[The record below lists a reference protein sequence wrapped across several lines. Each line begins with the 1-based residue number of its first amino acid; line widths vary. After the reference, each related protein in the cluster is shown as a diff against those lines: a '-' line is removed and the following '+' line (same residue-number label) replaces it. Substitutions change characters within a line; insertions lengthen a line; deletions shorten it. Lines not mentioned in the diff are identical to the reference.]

1 MLQVIK
7 MKSRHMSIT
16 PKIGNY
22 DSKHETV
29 QSFRRDGLNFINE
42 NEKSSSKKINNKFN
56 ESISSKSNSLKNSFE
71 SSSNSSFDSY
81 YNTSVLDKRL
91 IKSSKHSSIHAAKFK
106 WKKALGA
113 IRFKNMLLKEKASE
127 FGEDNDD
134 GNDDTN
140 DIEKQKDNYD
150 DDFNRSEHSLSATS
164 INNFVASQGSKNNS
178 SQNKQTTS
186 KFNNNN
192 SYFRSAIPCL
202 PLTLSII
209 CLTANICIPGFGKY
223 IIH

>member
-7 MKSRHMSIT
+7 IKSRHMSIT

-22 DSKHETV
+22 DSKHETI
-29 QSFRRDGLNFINE
+29 QSFRRDDLNFIKE

-81 YNTSVLDKRL
+81 YNASVLDNRL
-91 IKSSKHSSIHAAKFK
+91 IKSSKHSSIQAAKFK

-134 GNDDTN
+134 SNNMFFLFIIVLILNLILELEMMRIYLLKLLKFLQNNLNTN
-140 DIEKQKDNYD
+140 MK
-150 DDFNRSEHSLSATS
+150 S
-164 INNFVASQGSKNNS
+164 
-178 SQNKQTTS
+178 NKYLLAQIFIIYFAILFFCI
-186 KFNNNN
+186 KF
-192 SYFRSAIPCL
+192 
-202 PLTLSII
+202 
-209 CLTANICIPGFGKY
+209 
-223 IIH
+223 